1 MWHLPR
7 ARHADRRAAVPP
19 SWRTGASA
27 RSPGRAYTG
36 WHAPPRHRV
45 PVPGRPADRRS
56 RPRHRAE
63 DRRAWRVV
71 SQRVET
77 IWEPTPASIERAH
90 ITRYLRWLER
100 ERGLR
105 FTDYAAL
112 WRWSVADLDAFWAS
126 MWDFFAIRASAPYTR
141 VLAKDTMPGA
151 QWFPGAALNYAE
163 HALSRRDDRLALIA
177 RSETRGLDRTTT
189 LTYAELA
196 AQVAA
201 VRAGLER
208 LGVRRGDRVVAY
220 MPNIPE
226 TVVAL
231 LAAASLGAI
240 WASGSPDFG
249 TRAVIDRF
257 SQLEPAVLLA
267 VDGYRYGGKDFDR
280 TAEVAEIERAL
291 PSLRATVILPYLTD
305 AAPAGRMSWAEL
317 ASATAPLEFEQVP
330 FEHPLWVLY
339 TSGTTGLPK
348 GLVHGHG
355 GILLEH
361 LKSLALHNDLG
372 ADDRFFW
379 FTTTGWMMWN
389 YLLGILPLGGTAL
402 LFDGDPGHP
411 DLTTLWRFAADTKT
425 TYFGTSA
432 PFIHAC
438 LKAGVSRGTL
448 DLSALRGIGST
459 GAPLSP
465 EGFRWVPR
473 MLGRPIL
480 VGSVSGGTD
489 LCTAFVQSCPLLPVR
504 AGELQCAAVGAKV
517 EAFSPEGTPVVGEV
531 GELVITRPMPSM
543 PVTLWNDPAMERY
556 RASYFS
562 LYPGIWR
569 HGDWIRF
576 TREGSCVIY
585 GRSDATLNR
594 GGVRMGTAE
603 FYRVVEELPE
613 VSDSLVVEVDED
625 DGKLVL
631 FVALKAGATL
641 DDDLRR
647 RIGAALRRELSPR
660 HVPDRILAVPA
671 VPKTLNGKKLEVPVK
686 RLLAGQPMSSAV
698 SEGALADPKSIAAL
712 IDAYR
717 REVPAAR

>member
-1 MWHLPR
+1 M
-7 ARHADRRAAVPP
+7 A
-19 SWRTGASA
+19 
-27 RSPGRAYTG
+27 
-36 WHAPPRHRV
+36 
-45 PVPGRPADRRS
+45 
-56 RPRHRAE
+56 
-63 DRRAWRVV
+63 
-71 SQRVET
+71 ET
-77 IWEPTPASIERAH
+77 IWEPTPETITNANL
-90 ITRYLRWLER
+90 TRYREWLAR
-100 ERGLR
+100 ERGLE
-105 FTDYAAL
+105 FADYAAL
-112 WRWSVADLDAFWAS
+112 WRWSVTDLDAFWAS
-126 MWDFFAIRASAPYTR
+126 IWDHFGVRASAPYTA
-141 VLAKDTMPGA
+141 VLAKDAMPGA
-151 QWFPGAALNYAE
+151 EWFPGAQLNYAE
-163 HALSRRDDRLALIA
+163 HALRRRDDHPALVA

-196 AQVAA
+196 DQVAR
-201 VRAGLER
+201 VRAGLVA
-208 LGVRRGDRVVAY
+208 LGVKRGDRVVAY
-220 MPNIPE
+220 LPNIPE

-231 LAAASLGAI
+231 LATASLGAT
-240 WASGSPDFG
+240 WASCSPDFG

-257 SQLEPAVLLA
+257 AQLEPAVLLA

-280 TAEVAEIERAL
+280 TEEVAEIERAL
-291 PSLRATVILPYLTD
+291 PSLTATVLVPYLRD
-305 AAPAGRMSWAEL
+305 AAPAGRTTWDDLRAHG
-317 ASATAPLEFEQVP
+317 APLVFAQVP
-330 FEHPLWVLY
+330 FAHPLWVLY

-372 ADDRFFW
+372 KDDRFFW

-402 LFDGDPGHP
+402 LFDGNPGHP
-411 DLTTLWRFAADTKT
+411 DLNALWRFAAEARM

-438 LKAGVSRGTL
+438 MKAGITPGKTL
-448 DLSALRGIGST
+448 DLSSLKAIGST

-465 EGFRWVPR
+465 EGFRWIVR

-504 AGELQCAAVGAKV
+504 AGELQCAALGAKV
-517 EAFSPEGTPVVGEV
+517 EAYSPEGHAVTDEV

-543 PVTLWNDPAMERY
+543 PTRLWNDPGMARY
-556 RASYFS
+556 RSSYFEM
-562 LYPGIWR
+562 YPGIWR

-613 VSDSLVVEVDED
+613 VRDSLVVEVG
-625 DGKLVL
+625 DGDAQLVL
-631 FVALKAGATL
+631 FVVLAPGAAL

-647 RIGAALRRELSPR
+647 RIAVSLRRELSPR
-660 HVPDRILAVPA
+660 HVPDRMVAVA
-671 VPKTLNGKKLEVPVK
+671 EVPKTLNGKKLEVPVK
-686 RLLAGQPMSSAV
+686 RLLQGQPLAGAV
-698 SEGALADPKSIAAL
+698 SEGAVANPASLRAL
-712 IDAYR
+712 VEAYR
-717 REVPAAR
+717 ASP

>member
-1 MWHLPR
+1 MLAHPPER
-7 ARHADRRAAVPP
+7 IPADRRA
-19 SWRTGASA
+19 
-27 RSPGRAYTG
+27 
-36 WHAPPRHRV
+36 
-45 PVPGRPADRRS
+45 
-56 RPRHRAE
+56 RPRHQFRSRLK
-63 DRRAWRVV
+63 DI
-71 SQRVET
+71 ET
-77 IWEPTPASIERAH
+77 IWGPTPASIERAN

-105 FTDYAAL
+105 FADYAAL
-112 WRWSVADLDAFWAS
+112 WRWSVSDLDAFWAS
-126 MWDFFAIRASAPYTR
+126 IWDFFGIRASAPYTR

-151 QWFPGAALNYAE
+151 RWFPGALLNYAE
-163 HALSRRDDRLALIA
+163 HALSRRDDHVALIA

-189 LTYAELA
+189 LSYAELG

-201 VRAGLER
+201 VRAGLVR

-231 LAAASLGAI
+231 LATASLGAI
-240 WASGSPDFG
+240 WASCSPDFG

-280 TAEVAEIERAL
+280 TSELAEIERAL
-291 PSLRATVILPYLTD
+291 PSLRATAIVPYLRDTV
-305 AAPAGRMSWAEL
+305 PAGRTTWAEL
-317 ASATAPLEFEQVP
+317 ASATAPLSFEQVP

-389 YLLGILPLGGTAL
+389 YLLGILSLGGTAL
-402 LFDGDPGHP
+402 LFDGNPGHP
-411 DLTTLWRFAADTKT
+411 DLTTLWRFAAETKM

-432 PFIHAC
+432 PFLHAC
-438 LKAGVSRGTL
+438 LKAGVGRGTL
-448 DLSALRGIGST
+448 DLSSLRGVGST

-465 EGFRWVPR
+465 EGFRWVPQL
-473 MLGRPIL
+473 LGRPIL

-489 LCTAFVQSCPLLPVR
+489 LCTAFVQSCSLLPVR
-504 AGELQCAAVGAKV
+504 AGELQCAALGAKV
-517 EAFSPEGTPVVGEV
+517 EAFSPEGKPVVDEV

-543 PVTLWNDPAMERY
+543 PVTLWNDPALERY

-562 LYPGIWR
+562 VFPGIWR
-569 HGDWIRF
+569 HGDWISF
-576 TREGSCVIY
+576 TPEGSCVIY

-613 VSDSLVVEVDED
+613 ISDSLVVEVEED
-625 DGKLVL
+625 DGRLVL
-631 FVALKAGATL
+631 FVVLTAGATL
-641 DDDLRR
+641 DDGLER

-671 VPKTLNGKKLEVPVK
+671 IPKTLNGKKLEVPVK
-686 RLLAGQPMSSAV
+686 RLLAGQPMISAV
-698 SEGALADPKSIAAL
+698 SEGAVADPRSLTAL
-712 IDAYR
+712 VDAYR
-717 REVPAAR
+717 REVPSAR